1 VLVIWDLVKDERG
14 GRAFRP
20 APFFIHGSDQM
31 YVTPI
36 RDLRDLIEQTNS
48 LEAEFQQRRKHYLSP
63 TMTQRMAQEAEEL
76 HRFLGSAELQLLVD
90 KALREIRRLET
101 KHGGVC
107 EVHRKYLGQVRTAT
121 RKAWALLEEVGMSEL
136 VFA

>member
-1 VLVIWDLVKDERG
+1 
-14 GRAFRP
+14 
-20 APFFIHGSDQM
+20 M
-31 YVTPI
+31 YVTPL

-63 TMTQRMAQEAEEL
+63 TMTQRMDHEAEEL
-76 HRFLGSAELQLLVD
+76 QRFLVSAEHRFLID

-121 RKAWALLEEVGMSEL
+121 RKAWALLEEVGMLEP
-136 VFA
+136 V